1 MGCMCIHIVHAVF
14 SSTDSECDNILVV
27 GSGDLRHV
35 LKTIAH
41 STKPLH
47 VSEEHYF
54 RLLPVAYNSES
65 LSVSMQFYVA
75 ESSLELLARHMMFL
89 TLISEPLNKL
99 GLQGE

>member
-1 MGCMCIHIVHAVF
+1 MCIHIIHAVF

-35 LKTIAH
+35 LKTLAH

-47 VSEEHYF
+47 VSEEHYIVF
-54 RLLPVAYNSES
+54 RLIPVATYNSEP

-75 ESSLELLARHMMFL
+75 ECSLEMLARHMMFL
-89 TLISEPLNKL
+89 TLISEPINKL